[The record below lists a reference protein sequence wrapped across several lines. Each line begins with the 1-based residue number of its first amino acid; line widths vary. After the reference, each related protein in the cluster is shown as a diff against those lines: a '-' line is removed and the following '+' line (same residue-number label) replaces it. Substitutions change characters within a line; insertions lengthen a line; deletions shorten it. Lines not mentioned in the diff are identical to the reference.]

1 MNRDYFLGASDKSK
15 LILLADGTPESIY
28 VKYKPAKNQ
37 RIHQQR
43 FNPSETAEKSAKARG
58 NRLSSK
64 GIKYI
69 DIAPGRWW
77 DKADDGEIPDG
88 VLL

>member
-1 MNRDYFLGASDKSK
+1 MNRDYFLGATEKSK
-15 LILLADGTPESIY
+15 LLLLTDGTPEALY
-28 VKYKPAKNQ
+28 VKYNPAKNQ

-43 FNPSETAEKSAKARG
+43 FLPADTPEKSAKARG

-69 DIAPGRWW
+69 DIQPGRWW
-77 DKADDGEIPDG
+77 DKSDDGDIPDG